1 MQRRLQFQPSR
12 RAGAFALALVLVGGL
27 SFPTPALAAV
37 VIDET
42 ELAQGE
48 NAVGGGTATL
58 AESILDMVDVTAGEM
73 FIDED
78 LTVNFNGG
86 NSIEE
91 VNVVDSVD
99 VEMNFS
105 GDNEVEDITAKDNS
119 NLTVNANGHNEFE
132 EINAE
137 DNSNVT
143 VNVTGE
149 NEFEEIKG
157 IGKANITVRGTDC
170 QKKDVIELG
179 EGEDHTSLS
188 TQDGK
193 LTIDHVTVNVE
204 AKNGSVRAEYNDLLI
219 DTSKIA
225 SGDDNERTQIMT
237 LRTLKISESV
247 IDITGT
253 VFSGG
258 MMTIDHS
265 DVKVEAPSNRTELD
279 TYRVWSSEGIE
290 LIDEENGEVK
300 AGAIGDMQVAYVDTG
315 DGDMVDLQADGEP
328 AYYKCKSGVTNP
340 ATKSL
345 PRTGDT
351 SDPMLPLAIALTGVG
366 TAALGIVARRRL
378 SVR

>member
-12 RAGAFALALVLVGGL
+12 CAGAFALALVLVGGL

-58 AESILDMVDVTAGEM
+58 AESVLDMVDVTAGYM
-73 FIDED
+73 STDED

-105 GDNEVEDITAKDNS
+105 GDNEVEDIQAIDDST
-119 NLTVNANGHNEFE
+119 LTVNANGHNEFE
-132 EINAE
+132 ELNAY
-137 DNSNVT
+137 NHSNVT

-149 NEFEEIKG
+149 NEFEEIQG
-157 IGKANITVRGTDC
+157 FDYANVTVRGTDC

-179 EGEDHTSLS
+179 EGEDFTSLG
-188 TQDGK
+188 TEKGK

-204 AKNGSVRAEYNDLLI
+204 AKDGIVGSEYSDVLI

-225 SGDDNERTQIMT
+225 SGDDNESTRI
-237 LRTLKISESV
+237 LSGGALKMSESV

-253 VFSGG
+253 VFSIG

-300 AGAIGDMQVAYVDTG
+300 AGTIGDRQVAYVDTG

>member
-58 AESILDMVDVTAGEM
+58 AESVLDMVDVTAGYM
-73 FIDED
+73 STDED

-86 NSIEE
+86 NSIET
-91 VNVVDSVD
+91 VSVEGSAN

-105 GDNEVEDITAKDNS
+105 GDNEVEDIQAIDDST
-119 NLTVNANGHNEFE
+119 LTVNANGHNEFE
-132 EINAE
+132 ELNAY
-137 DNSNVT
+137 NHSNVT
-143 VNVTGE
+143 VNVTGD
-149 NEFEEIKG
+149 NEFEEIQG
-157 IGKANITVRGTDC
+157 FDYANVTVRGTDC

-204 AKNGSVRAEYNDLLI
+204 AKSGSVRAEYNDLVI

-225 SGDDNERTQIMT
+225 SGDDTEHTQIMAGGA
-237 LRTLKISESV
+237 LKMSESV

-253 VFSGG
+253 VFSFG

-265 DVKVEAPSNRTELD
+265 DVKVEAPSSGTPLD

-300 AGAIGDMQVAYVDTG
+300 AGAIGDIQVAYVDTG
-315 DGDMVDLQADGEP
+315 DEGMVDLQADGEP

-366 TAALGIVARRRL
+366 AAALGIVARRRL